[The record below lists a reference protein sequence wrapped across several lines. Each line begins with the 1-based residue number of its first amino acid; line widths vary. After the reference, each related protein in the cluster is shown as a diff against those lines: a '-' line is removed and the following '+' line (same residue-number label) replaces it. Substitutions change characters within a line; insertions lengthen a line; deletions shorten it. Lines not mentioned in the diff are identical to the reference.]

1 MNANTETA
9 ALIAVESQPAL
20 ITVNFDEVKERLETE
35 LKKYDVV
42 VTADTLAD
50 AKKLATELNK
60 NASEFDKSRKEA
72 VAKVS
77 GPIKTFESQMKELV
91 AMCKT
96 GRQKIIDQVKRFE
109 DETKQKASE
118 LIYLLLS
125 SEWEKQ
131 GVNAEFRSTI
141 CDDLIKLTALTK
153 AGNLTSATT
162 KEIESRVSANKQF
175 QDQTE
180 MRLLKLENESYKAGL
195 AAPLTRAHVEAF
207 LFEHDDIYQT
217 RLAQVMESEINRE
230 KQAEQAMRER
240 LAKEQ
245 AEQQRIEEAK
255 QAKAA
260 QVSEQAPIA
269 EQSTPAQAPIQEEQ
283 PQQEQRFTPPAQPS
297 RQAIKHAYGPLS
309 DPASAIVEP
318 CSFDMAAH
326 KAMKLDDTQTM
337 GIWTKEKGLIAITYY
352 GEVFLKSQA

>member
-20 ITVNFDEVKERLETE
+20 ITVNFNEVKERLEAE

-42 VTADTLAD
+42 VTADTLVD

-77 GPIKTFESQMKELV
+77 GPIKLFEGQMKELV
-91 AMCKT
+91 AMCKS
-96 GRQKIIDQVKRFE
+96 GRQKIIDQVKKFE
-109 DETKQKASE
+109 DETKAKASE
-118 LIYLLLS
+118 LLYFRLS

-131 GVNAEFRSTI
+131 GVNAEFRSAT

-153 AGNLTSATT
+153 TGNLTSAAV
-162 KEIESRVSANKQF
+162 KEIQSRVAANKQF

-195 AAPLTRAHVEAF
+195 SAPLTRAHVEAF
-207 LFEHDDIYQT
+207 LFEHEDMYQS

-230 KQAEQAMRER
+230 KQAEEAMR
-240 LAKEQ
+240 
-245 AEQQRIEEAK
+245 QRIEREQAAKMKAKEEARQHGEAQK
-255 QAKAA
+255 RGEAAYQQAKA
-260 QVSEQAPIA
+260 EA
-269 EQSTPAQAPIQEEQ
+269 ETTPPAQAER
-283 PQQEQRFTPPAQPS
+283 RFTPPSKPRTSEQE
-297 RQAIKHAYGPLS
+297 KHAYGLLS
-309 DPASAIVEP
+309 DPASAIVES
-318 CSFDMAAH
+318 CSFEQA
-326 KAMKLDDTQTM
+326 KLSASLLESVEPL
-337 GIWTKEKGLIAITYY
+337 GIWVPGALLAIIYN
-352 GEVFLKSQA
+352 GEVFIKS